1 MVRLHAGLYTGVL
14 AEYKRAD
21 IPYVP
26 HITLGA
32 FTREPARLAPGL
44 AEARKMH
51 LECSTLVDR
60 LNLVKINAERT
71 TLVWN
76 KPFLLSG

>member
-1 MVRLHAGLYTGVL
+1 MKLQKLLSLPAALYTGML

-32 FTREPARLAPGL
+32 FTREPARLIQAFD
-44 AEARKMH
+44 EASKLH
-51 LECSTLVDR
+51 PSPVLWLTS
-60 LNLVKINAERT
+60 
-71 TLVWN
+71 W
-76 KPFLLSG
+76 SS